1 MRISHTA
8 PSSYSRKLQGGPA
21 FCIGTHNPPNP
32 SSEGSKISEKAE
44 KEHTTKT
51 TTNKKY
57 LLQHANVLCVSRVPP
72 MGVAKTLHLVTTKKW
87 K

>member
-1 MRISHTA
+1 MNLTTTKVCDVKSLRMRISHTA

-51 TTNKKY
+51 TTNKKI
-57 LLQHANVLCVSRVPP
+57 LTAAR
-72 MGVAKTLHLVTTKKW
+72 
-87 K
+87 